1 MNINVNI
8 IQLTFNNVQDDFLL
22 QLQDK
27 IFKCYYMKQKY
38 VSFYE
43 NNEDFPILQEISKG
57 KWHFQ
62 NQNYNLSMK
71 FLC

>member
-1 MNINVNI
+1 
-8 IQLTFNNVQDDFLL
+8 
-22 QLQDK
+22 
-27 IFKCYYMKQKY
+27 MKQKY

-62 NQNYNLSMK
+62 N
-71 FLC
+71 